1 MSFQRFF
8 GLCVLILFGMGAFH
22 PPPARIP
29 ILFICDPPERTTFI
43 SYCKVNLFLA
53 IQSHSPYNEQ
63 MNTQSKGQTFQ
74 NILRW
79 SVPIAAILAFAA
91 WMYISPEGA
100 LGKLDAVGYAVCHRI
115 DARSFH
121 IGDRQLPLCARCT
134 GEFYAAGIAL
144 MFQAFISRR
153 RSKLPSRGIIAVL
166 VLFFLA
172 FGMDG
177 SNSYLYLLKQSSE
190 GALSQIPNLYIPN
203 NILRLFTG
211 SGMGIALAAVLFPI
225 VNQTLWREQDE
236 RPALEWKPFGL
247 LIALTLVINLLV
259 LADSPVVLY
268 PIAYIS
274 ALGTLSL
281 LVIVFAI
288 LWIIIMR
295 EDNTFTS
302 TKQLILPFVSGLTLA
317 LLMIL
322 SIDLLRLQFTGTWS
336 GFPGLG

>member
-1 MSFQRFF
+1 LQSN
-8 GLCVLILFGMGAFH
+8 LIPHIMN
-22 PPPARIP
+22 P
-29 ILFICDPPERTTFI
+29 
-43 SYCKVNLFLA
+43 
-53 IQSHSPYNEQ
+53 
-63 MNTQSKGQTFQ
+63 MNTQPKSQIFQ
-74 NILRW
+74 NLLRW
-79 SVPIAAILAFAA
+79 AVPVAAILAFAA

-100 LGKLDAVGYAVCHRI
+100 LGKLDAIGYAVCHRI

-134 GEFYAAGIAL
+134 GEFYAAGVAL
-144 MFQAFISRR
+144 IFQAFISRR

-172 FGMDG
+172 FGIDG
-177 SNSYLYLLKQSSE
+177 SNSYLYLLKQTSP
-190 GALSQIPNLYIPN
+190 GALDQIPNLYIPN

-211 SGMGIALAAVLFPI
+211 SGMGIALAAILFPI
-225 VNQTLWREQDE
+225 VNQTLWREQDD
-236 RPALEWKPFGL
+236 RPALEWKSFGI
-247 LIALTLVINLLV
+247 LIGSIIILNLLV
-259 LADSPVVLY
+259 LADSPIILY

-288 LWIIIMR
+288 LWIMIMR

-302 TKQLILPFVSGLTLA
+302 VRQLILPFASGLTLA

-322 SIDLLRLQFTGTWS
+322 SIDLLRLQLTGTWS
-336 GFPGLG
+336 GFPGLSG